1 MPEHNLQFLFLS
13 TLMDFSIKI
22 LSSQYQADKVISVT
36 NILHSLRYLL
46 TKVTSVWVWVKS
58 EWDTQHS
65 ARRMM
70 KRQSEN
76 LKQTK
81 GGRGGSV
88 RRFQILPRQT
98 ERQYL
103 NYIHYLWLSDLPV
116 WQYVIIIKTYKS
128 RSYKRHVQ
136 DSFMWHKLRN
146 KTCTKDVWMSA
157 LT

>member
-1 MPEHNLQFLFLS
+1 MRTSIRVRLFLRSTLFISSRWFFVTLHRTGDYWGEMPEHNLQFLFLS

-98 ERQYL
+98 ERQL
-103 NYIHYLWLSDLPV
+103 HSLSVIVRPSCLTVCNY
-116 WQYVIIIKTYKS
+116 
-128 RSYKRHVQ
+128 
-136 DSFMWHKLRN
+136 N
-146 KTCTKDVWMSA
+146 KNI
-157 LT
+157 